1 MTTSMTKVK
10 ERRIQVNDKLF
21 IANEDDLISKSE
33 YFRALFNPSF
43 ADSNQ
48 EVIQIKEIVGVSS
61 FQAVLNYCQNK
72 NSDLPK
78 DLSDLL
84 DLLLAAQTL
93 VIDDLI
99 HICIKHL
106 KTRLLNLTNK
116 NDICD
121 ILKVSELVSGEL
133 KQICLT
139 KISQSFDN
147 VDKQY
152 LLQLDLSENTIGE
165 LIESSHL
172 MCKSDVDILDFIISI
187 KNDDKRT
194 VLLMKLLT
202 KQILL
207 LKEHLWAKK
216 NVFHDHE
223 NVAELQTKLNE
234 LTCLHQNAKLDI
246 TQLKSSFQ
254 TSLRSSRP
262 FIYCIGAKCK
272 DAVTTG
278 NISLYTCDPRSGVIC
293 EENQHKINDLSTLK
307 GCSITTLIDGFIV
320 AGGEYKYGKNNWNM
334 NISKY
339 QYSTSSFVQIGSLPG
354 PRRHH
359 TALLDADSLY
369 LLGGFNQTRVMLS
382 DMLKINLTTG
392 DRNSVELPN
401 RGYNIAATLYEK
413 KIVIAMNGG
422 IYVFCND
429 QNVWLQKVL
438 APESIPDNV
447 EFHHAFC
454 YQHVLYLT
462 CNFQTSVYSFD
473 LGNTEAFKLKEVG
486 KLKKEAERPCQY
498 GHFLFN
504 IAKDDLLDFDSS
516 GEKVVERFDLR
527 TGVTEIMYKFELPF
541 LLSEMPLFWK
551 MKDIVT

>member
-1 MTTSMTKVK
+1 MSESK
-10 ERRIQVNDKLF
+10 ERRLQVNDKLF
-21 IANEDDLISKSE
+21 IANEDDLTSKSE

-43 ADSNQ
+43 TDTNQ

-61 FQAVLNYCQNK
+61 FEAILNYCQNK
-72 NSDLPK
+72 NTDLPN
-78 DLSDLL
+78 DLNDLL

-99 HICIKHL
+99 HSCITQL
-106 KTRLLNLTNK
+106 KTRLTNITNN

-121 ILKVSELVSGEL
+121 ILKVSELVSCEL

-139 KISQSFDN
+139 KICQNFDKI
-147 VDKQY
+147 DKQY
-152 LLQLDLSENTIGE
+152 LLQLDLSEKTIRE
-165 LIESSHL
+165 LIESSYL
-172 MCKSDVDILDFIISI
+172 TCKSDVDVLDFIDGVT
-187 KNDDKRT
+187 NDDKRRI
-194 VLLMKLLT
+194 LLKKLVKIQL
-202 KQILL
+202 IL

-223 NVAELQTKLNE
+223 NVTQLQTKENE
-234 LTCLHQNAKLDI
+234 LTTLNQNTTLDI
-246 TQLKSSFQ
+246 TELKSAFQ
-254 TSLRSSRP
+254 TTLRSTRP
-262 FIYCIGAKCK
+262 LICFIGAKHK
-272 DAVTTG
+272 EAVTAG
-278 NISLYTCDPRSGVIC
+278 DINVYTCDPRTGFIC
-293 EENQHKINDLSTLK
+293 KEDQYKIIDISTLK
-307 GCSITTLIDGFIV
+307 GCSITTLLDGFIV
-320 AGGEYKYGKNNWNM
+320 AGGEYKYGKNNWKM
-334 NISKY
+334 DISKY
-339 QYSTSSFVQIGSLPG
+339 QYSTSSFVKIGSLPG

-382 DMLKINLTTG
+382 DMLKINLSTG
-392 DRNSVELPN
+392 EMTSVELPN

-413 KIVIAMNGG
+413 NIVIAMNGG
-422 IYVFCND
+422 IYVFCKD
-429 QNVWLQKVL
+429 KNVWLQKVL
-438 APESIPDNV
+438 APECVPDNV

-454 YQHVLYLT
+454 YQHLLYLT

-473 LGNTEAFKLKEVG
+473 LKNKDAFKLKEVG
-486 KLKKEAERPCQY
+486 KLKKEAERPCHY

-527 TGVTEIMYKFELPF
+527 TGTTEILYKFEVPL

-551 MKDIVT
+551 TKEITS